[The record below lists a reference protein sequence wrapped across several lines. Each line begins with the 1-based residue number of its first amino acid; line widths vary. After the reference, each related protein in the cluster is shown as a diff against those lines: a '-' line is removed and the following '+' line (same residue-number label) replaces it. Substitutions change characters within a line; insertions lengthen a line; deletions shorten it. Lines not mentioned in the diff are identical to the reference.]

1 MEKLDVEKLKEVG
14 NASVE
19 ALNIAA
25 QMIKPGAKL
34 IDVAKAAEGHVAEKG
49 FDFAFPINI
58 SINGQAAHYTPSLND
73 ELAFGENDIVKLDF
87 GAAKDGLLGDVALT
101 VSTASDNRH
110 ASMLEATKEAL
121 DEAISMVK
129 AGARVSDIGKA
140 ISAKIEAKGFQ
151 PIRNLG
157 GHGVGVHN
165 LHADIFI
172 PNYDNGDDTALEEG
186 QLIAIEPFATLKNG
200 KGIVVEGDAEEIF
213 QFEQSANVRME
224 NSRKLLKAIMEKY
237 STEPF
242 AARWLGSVLNDRF
255 ALYSSL
261 HDLMRAG
268 AISSYPVLVESS
280 GAIVSQHEAEM
291 VVGKDS
297 CDVVAIV

>member
-1 MEKLDVEKLKEVG
+1 MEQIDVEKLKEIGKV
-14 NASVE
+14 SVE
-19 ALNIAA
+19 ALKIAA
-25 QMIKPGAKL
+25 QMVKPGARL
-34 IDVAKAAEGHVAEKG
+34 IDVASAAEAHVASKG

-58 SINGQAAHYTPSLND
+58 SVNGQAAHYTPSLND
-73 ELAFGENDIVKLDF
+73 ELVFKDGDIVKLDF

-110 ASMLEATKEAL
+110 ANMLEATKEAL

-129 AGARVSDIGKA
+129 AGAYVSEIGKA
-140 ISAKIEAKGFQ
+140 INAKIEGKGFQ
-151 PIRNLG
+151 PIKNLG
-157 GHGVGVHN
+157 GHGIGVHS
-165 LHADIFI
+165 LHSGIFI
-172 PNYDNGDDTALEEG
+172 PNYDNGDDTVLEEG
-186 QLIAIEPFATLKNG
+186 QLIAVEPFATLKEG
-200 KGIVVEGDAEEIF
+200 KGMVVEGDIEEIF
-213 QFEQSANVRME
+213 QFEQSANVRLE
-224 NSRKLLKAIMEKY
+224 NSRKLLKAIADKY
-237 STEPF
+237 SKEPF
-242 AARWLGSVLNDRF
+242 AARWLGSVLSDRF

-291 VVGKDS
+291 IVGKDS